1 MEDDFLNEFRER
13 KMSNNKQERIVLAT
27 AEAMT
32 PTGVTL
38 TLISGGKHPALVLD
52 NGTRTVKMP
61 FACSPRSDDK
71 CVQNYAR
78 QGVRR
83 ALMQLAA

>member
-1 MEDDFLNEFRER
+1 
-13 KMSNNKQERIVLAT
+13 MSTKQERIVLDT
-27 AEAMT
+27 ARKSA
-32 PTGVTL
+32 PSDIKL
-38 TLISGGKHPALVLD
+38 TLERGGKHPCLVLSR
-52 NGTRTVKMP
+52 GSRFVKMP

-83 ALMQLAA
+83 AIAELAMAA

>member
-1 MEDDFLNEFRER
+1 MAT
-13 KMSNNKQERIVLAT
+13 KQERIVLDT
-27 AEAMT
+27 ARKVA
-32 PTGVTL
+32 PSDIVL
-38 TLISGGKHPALVLD
+38 TMDRGGKHPCLILSRGA
-52 NGTRTVKMP
+52 RFVKMP

-83 ALMQLAA
+83 AVAELAMAA